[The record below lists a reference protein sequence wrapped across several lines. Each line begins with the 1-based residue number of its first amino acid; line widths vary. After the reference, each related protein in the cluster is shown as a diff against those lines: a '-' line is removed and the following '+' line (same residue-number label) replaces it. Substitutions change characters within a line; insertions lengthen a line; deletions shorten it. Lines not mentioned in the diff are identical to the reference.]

1 MKKNAVHDQILALG
15 KNLSKQKKGALFVIA
30 PKSTFKGKY
39 ELLYPQVSS
48 KVKINSKG
56 FDEVIYKLAELDG
69 AFLVSNTG
77 ELIAFGARIK
87 KSKTIQGKGTKHAA
101 ASGITSRIKK
111 STAIL
116 ISEEN
121 GWIKVFK
128 NGNII
133 LETDGKDTTPNITKK
148 VIDFITDN
156 DTALITAAGASAAVV
171 GVVPI
176 VIVGGTY
183 LALKTASGII
193 RKNLQ
198 E

>member
-1 MKKNAVHDQILALG
+1 MKKDAVHNHILEWG
-15 KNLSKQKKGALFVIA
+15 KNLSKKKLGALFVIA

-48 KVKINSKG
+48 RVKINSKG
-56 FDEVIYKLAELDG
+56 FDEVVYKLAELDG
-69 AFLVSNTG
+69 AFLVSDRG
-77 ELIAFGARIK
+77 ELVAFGARIK
-87 KSKTIQGKGTKHAA
+87 KSKTVHGKGTKHAA

-128 NGNII
+128 GGNII
-133 LETDGKDTTPNITKK
+133 LETDGKETAPNVTKK
-148 VIDFITDN
+148 VIDFITDH

-183 LALKTASGII
+183 LAFKTASGII